1 MVYDVANL
9 GVDPSKKNEEFYY
22 YLANYIFT
30 LDYSGG
36 ALTRRAWCPPLAT
49 TDANSRGRE

>member
-1 MVYDVANL
+1 MVYDAANL